1 MSIFQDKKILIHVSL
16 EIVVIGTMLYFFYTK
31 SKQMEERLKLLEEQM
46 IKTNQLLHEDINMI
60 KKNIKKLEQKSP
72 RFEPIFNFNKSKKSQ
87 NFSQNLSHPLSPKIV
102 EISDTE
108 DSVSTFSI
116 DFPSDNVKEK
126 EKEKEEEK
134 EEVKKDD
141 KLLLDKELESE
152 LNELDLI

>member
-87 NFSQNLSHPLSPKIV
+87 NLSPPLSPKIV

-108 DSVSTFSI
+108 DNVSTFSI

-126 EKEKEEEK
+126 EK